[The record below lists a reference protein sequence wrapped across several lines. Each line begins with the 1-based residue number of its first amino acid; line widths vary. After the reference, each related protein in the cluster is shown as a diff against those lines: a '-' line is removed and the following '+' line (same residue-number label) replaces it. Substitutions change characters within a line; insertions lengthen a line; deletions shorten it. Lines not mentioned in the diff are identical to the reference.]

1 MQCETASRV
10 CHLCLPQLRWQSLV
24 HCQVASSTRPGTRS
38 PRTSDLIEDAA
49 SAGVEAFPS
58 EPTTA
63 YIFRLQNVY
72 MDEEAVDD
80 ALVDM
85 LFDPSND
92 VGALDAFVSIITG
105 LALPLLSHWQ
115 FSACLL

>member
-1 MQCETASRV
+1 M
-10 CHLCLPQLRWQSLV
+10 P
-24 HCQVASSTRPGTRS
+24 
-38 PRTSDLIEDAA
+38 A
-49 SAGVEAFPS
+49 SAALAVAGTLPSGVLYAPRHPQSPHFRS
-58 EPTTA
+58 DRRCCKRWGGSLSLRS
-63 YIFRLQNVY
+63 IFRLQNVY
-72 MDEEAVDD
+72 MDAEAVDD

-105 LALPLLSHWQ
+105 LALPLLLHWQ